1 MFLKIPI
8 SVFDSDGKCTLF
20 IEERC
25 KFSLVCQSSYLVTFL
40 DFDYIV
46 TRQGLDYTKKFI
58 KNDENTQDYI
68 LQLWKVY
75 KFTSWKSSWSTESA
89 TTV

>member
-1 MFLKIPI
+1 MKNIIEINYFLFCKKSNWSGGMFLKIPI

-40 DFDYIV
+40 DSRLY
-46 TRQGLDYTKKFI
+46 QGIY
-58 KNDENTQDYI
+58 
-68 LQLWKVY
+68 
-75 KFTSWKSSWSTESA
+75 
-89 TTV
+89 

>member
-40 DFDYIV
+40 DSRLY
-46 TRQGLDYTKKFI
+46 QGIY
-58 KNDENTQDYI
+58 
-68 LQLWKVY
+68 
-75 KFTSWKSSWSTESA
+75 
-89 TTV
+89 